1 MAAMITSSVQN
12 VFQSSRLRYIG
23 VENCKGFTKFI
34 TDILNDPED
43 HALSTTALIR
53 PQGPQDVK
61 EYFENINKS
70 LIAVAICL
78 KQTNSQPSVPTV
90 DASSQKGEETE
101 ENPVIIGYIMI
112 NYGGVPPAYQHRR
125 TGTIGLSIASG
136 FQNKGYGREA
146 INWITDWGFRHAGLH
161 TVRIETYS
169 FNERA
174 AYLYQDMGFVLD
186 GRKRDIV
193 PFDRKWYDALLFS
206 MTEDEWEAL
215 RKEK

>member
-1 MAAMITSSVQN
+1 MLSSSVQN
-12 VFQSSRLRYIG
+12 AYESARLRYIG
-23 VENCKGFTKFI
+23 ADNCKGFTKFI

-43 HALSTTALIR
+43 HALSTSALLR
-53 PQGPQDVK
+53 PHGQQDVK
-61 EYFENINKS
+61 EYLDNIAKS

-78 KQTNSQPSVPTV
+78 KDTRSQISTPDAVTQNGGDTEV
-90 DASSQKGEETE
+90 D
-101 ENPVIIGYIMI
+101 PVIIGYIMM

-125 TGTIGLSIASG
+125 SGTIGLSIAKG

-161 TVRIETYS
+161 TVRIDTYS

-174 AYLYQDMGFVLD
+174 AYLYKDIGFTLD
-186 GRKRDIV
+186 GRKRDVV

-215 RKEK
+215 RKGQ